1 MTKRARDAGAIRR
14 ELLDHEAAIAA
25 LESEL
30 VALEA
35 VPELRHDLATPEQVA
50 AYHRRRVLIEELTMM
65 PPSVSAGVPLMVAQ
79 AEAAADLVIDD
90 GMDVNAAVRR
100 VLEGEQTNERSLRPR
115 NTQIGT
121 AAI

>member
-1 MTKRARDAGAIRR
+1 MTKRARDAGDIRR
-14 ELLDHEAAIAA
+14 ELAHHEAAIAA

-35 VPELRHDLATPEQVA
+35 VPEPRHDLATPEQVE

-65 PPSVSAGVPLMVAQ
+65 PPNVSAGVPLMVAE

-115 NTQIGT
+115 NLESD
-121 AAI
+121 ARLC